1 MGKSQMIL
9 IESVGI
15 GMFLSLILTE
25 TIGLAAGGIVVPG
38 YIALVLHNPVQV
50 IATIL
55 AGLITYLIVK
65 LLSSYIIIY
74 GRRLLIISILIGYLI
89 SYLTRISPTI
99 NLNEFSMN
107 IQTIGFVIPG
117 LIAYWI
123 ARQGIIPTL
132 SAMIIVASLVRLIII
147 IIHNGMVLP

>member
-1 MGKSQMIL
+1 MIL
-9 IESVGI
+9 IEAVGI

-38 YIALVLHNPVQV
+38 YIALVLHHPVQV
-50 IATIL
+50 ITTVL
-55 AGLITYLIVK
+55 AGLVTYLIIR

-74 GRRLLIISILIGYLI
+74 GRRLLIISILVGYLI
-89 SYLTRISPTI
+89 AYLTRVSPMLD
-99 NLNEFSMN
+99 LNAFSLN

-123 ARQGIIPTL
+123 ARQGIVPTL
-132 SAMIIVASLVRLIII
+132 SAMIIVSSLVRLIII
-147 IIHNGMVLP
+147 IVHNGVVLP

>member
-1 MGKSQMIL
+1 
-9 IESVGI
+9 
-15 GMFLSLILTE
+15 MFLSLILTE

-50 IATIL
+50 IATIV
-55 AGLITYLIVK
+55 AGLITYLIIK
-65 LLSSYIIIY
+65 LLSTYIIIY

-89 SYLTRISPTI
+89 AYVTRIAPTI
-99 NLNEFSMN
+99 TLNEFSMN
-107 IQTIGFVIPG
+107 IQTVGFVIPG

>member
-1 MGKSQMIL
+1 ML
-9 IESVGI
+9 IEAVGI

-50 IATIL
+50 ISTIVV
-55 AGLITYLIVK
+55 GIITYLIVK
-65 LLSSYIIIY
+65 LISLYIIIY

-89 SYLTRISPTI
+89 AYFTKISPMVAMNTLSI
-99 NLNEFSMN
+99 NIE
-107 IQTIGFVIPG
+107 TIGFVIPG

-132 SAMIIVASLVRLIII
+132 SAMIIVSSLVRLTII
-147 IIHNGMVLP
+147 IIHNGVVLS

>member
-1 MGKSQMIL
+1 MIL

-38 YIALVLHNPVQV
+38 YIALVLHHPVQV
-50 IATIL
+50 IATVL
-55 AGLITYLIVK
+55 AGLITYLIVRI
-65 LLSSYIIIY
+65 LSKYIIIY

-89 SYLTRISPTI
+89 AYLTRISPML
-99 NLNEFSMN
+99 NLNAFSLN

-132 SAMIIVASLVRLIII
+132 SAMIIVSSLVRLIII
-147 IIHNGMVLP
+147 IAHNGVVLP

>member
-1 MGKSQMIL
+1 MIL

-38 YIALVLHNPVQV
+38 YIALVLHHPVQV
-50 IATIL
+50 IATVL
-55 AGLITYLIVK
+55 AGLITYLIIK
-65 LLSSYIIIY
+65 ILSKYIIIY

-89 SYLTRISPTI
+89 AYLTRISPMV
-99 NLNEFSMN
+99 NLNAFSLN
-107 IQTIGFVIPG
+107 IQTVGFVIPG
-117 LIAYWI
+117 LIGYWI

-132 SAMIIVASLVRLIII
+132 SAMIIVSSLVRLIII
-147 IIHNGMVLP
+147 IVHNGVVLP

>member
-1 MGKSQMIL
+1 ML
-9 IESVGI
+9 IEAVGI

-50 IATIL
+50 ISTIVV
-55 AGLITYLIVK
+55 GIITYLIVK
-65 LLSSYIIIY
+65 LISLYIIIY

-89 SYLTRISPTI
+89 AYITKISPMVAMDTLSI
-99 NLNEFSMN
+99 NIE
-107 IQTIGFVIPG
+107 TIGFVIPG

-132 SAMIIVASLVRLIII
+132 SAMIIVSSLVRLTII
-147 IIHNGMVLP
+147 IIHNGVVLS

>member
-1 MGKSQMIL
+1 ML
-9 IESVGI
+9 IEAVGI

-50 IATIL
+50 IITIVV
-55 AGLITYLIVK
+55 GIITYLIVK
-65 LLSSYIIIY
+65 LISLYIIIY

-89 SYLTRISPTI
+89 AYITKISPMVAMDTLSI
-99 NLNEFSMN
+99 NIE
-107 IQTIGFVIPG
+107 TIGFVIPG

-132 SAMIIVASLVRLIII
+132 SAMIIVSSLVRLTII
-147 IIHNGMVLP
+147 IIHNGVVLS

>member
-1 MGKSQMIL
+1 ML
-9 IESVGI
+9 IEAVGI

-50 IATIL
+50 ISTIVV
-55 AGLITYLIVK
+55 GIITYLIVK
-65 LLSSYIIIY
+65 FISFYIIIY
-74 GRRLLIISILIGYLI
+74 GRRLLIVSILIGYLI
-89 SYLTRISPTI
+89 AYITKISPMVAMDTLSI
-99 NLNEFSMN
+99 NIE
-107 IQTIGFVIPG
+107 TVGFVIPG

-132 SAMIIVASLVRLIII
+132 SAMIIVSSLVRLIII
-147 IIHNGMVLP
+147 IIHNGVVFS

>member
-1 MGKSQMIL
+1 ML
-9 IESVGI
+9 IEAVGI

-50 IATIL
+50 ISTIVV
-55 AGLITYLIVK
+55 GIITYLIVK
-65 LLSSYIIIY
+65 LISLYIIIY
-74 GRRLLIISILIGYLI
+74 GRRLLIVSILIGYLI
-89 SYLTRISPTI
+89 AYITKISPMVAMDTLSI
-99 NLNEFSMN
+99 NIE
-107 IQTIGFVIPG
+107 TVGFVIPG

-132 SAMIIVASLVRLIII
+132 SAMIIVSSLVRLIII
-147 IIHNGMVLP
+147 IIHNGVVFS

>member
-1 MGKSQMIL
+1 ML
-9 IESVGI
+9 IEAVGI
-15 GMFLSLILTE
+15 GMFLGLILTE

-50 IATIL
+50 ISTIVV
-55 AGLITYLIVK
+55 GIITYLIVK
-65 LLSSYIIIY
+65 LISLYIIIY

-89 SYLTRISPTI
+89 SYITKISPMVAMNTLSI
-99 NLNEFSMN
+99 NIE
-107 IQTIGFVIPG
+107 TIGFVIPG

-132 SAMIIVASLVRLIII
+132 SAMIIVSSLVRLTII
-147 IIHNGMVLP
+147 IIHNGVVLP

>member
-1 MGKSQMIL
+1 MIL

-38 YIALVLHNPVQV
+38 YIALVLHHPVQV
-50 IATIL
+50 VATIL
-55 AGLITYLIVK
+55 AGLITYLIIK
-65 LLSSYIIIY
+65 ILSRHIIIY

-89 SYLTRISPTI
+89 AYLTRLSPM
-99 NLNEFSMN
+99 LNFNAFSLN
-107 IQTIGFVIPG
+107 IQTVGFVIPG

-132 SAMIIVASLVRLIII
+132 SAMIIVSSLVRLILII
-147 IIHNGMVLP
+147 VHNGVVLP

>member
-1 MGKSQMIL
+1 MIL

-38 YIALVLHNPVQV
+38 YIALVLHHPVQV
-50 IATIL
+50 AATIL

-65 LLSSYIIIY
+65 ILSRYIIIY

-89 SYLTRISPTI
+89 AYLTRISPVL
-99 NLNEFSMN
+99 NLNALSLN

-132 SAMIIVASLVRLIII
+132 SAMIIVSSLVRLIII
-147 IIHNGMVLP
+147 IVHNGVVLP